1 MRLLTLPSMRP
12 CLATIT
18 LLLAEFPLNSQT
30 TQRIVDDVVPD
41 AQWQQ
46 TSPDSV
52 DHSSAQLED
61 SGVWVGKQDTPAVGE
76 SSDETLGNS
85 NSADF
90 NRDIYYRNKLE
101 YSFETGW
108 LPNNILTWPL
118 QYTLVPILASVR
130 WHVDGIGGPW
140 ILRSNT
146 DLTFSGSFTVIPRG
160 PETRYVAF
168 DFGIRQNF
176 IHPRWRIAPYLEVRG
191 GIGNINAKGP
201 DGVLYAQGQDL
212 TFTGMAGTGAR
223 YNFNPRY
230 SIAVGVTYMHVS
242 NFFLSEPKY
251 MDYGINVMGP
261 IFGVNMRLSKQ
272 KPQTAH

>member
-1 MRLLTLPSMRP
+1 MLTFPAVWP

-18 LLLAEFPLNSQT
+18 LLLAEFPLNGQT
-30 TQRIVDDVVPD
+30 TQSVIGDVIPG

-46 TSPDSV
+46 TSPESV
-52 DHSSAQLED
+52 GYSSAPREE
-61 SGVWVGKQDTPAVGE
+61 P
-76 SSDETLGNS
+76 SDETS
-85 NSADF
+85 RDSKPADF

-118 QYTLVPILASVR
+118 QYTLVPIFASVR

-146 DLTFSGSFTVIPRG
+146 DITFGGSFTVIPRG
-160 PETRYVAF
+160 AETRYAAF
-168 DFGIRQNF
+168 DLGIRQNF
-176 IHPRWRIAPYLEVRG
+176 VHPRWRIAPYLEMRG
-191 GIGNINAKGP
+191 GVGNINAKGP

-230 SIAVGVTYMHVS
+230 SVAVGVTYMHVS
-242 NFFLSEPKY
+242 NFFQSEPKY
-251 MDYGINVMGP
+251 TDYGINVMGP
-261 IFGVNMRLSKQ
+261 IFGVNMRLGKQ
-272 KPQTAH
+272 KRHTAQ